1 MSIESEI
8 TRLVEAKQ
16 VLENWLIKQNVA
28 VPNDALLGDLV
39 KLLNAVQT
47 SSGSAEVA
55 SVTLSKGTGV
65 SVSSCYIFSG
75 GSLASKSSTATTLP
89 CAVGDLIILAVT
101 VNGGTTR
108 TYASSEISITGD
120 LTYKTAYTLTS
131 NSASVR
137 GVGVY
142 LIQVY
147 GSGSVSLTR
156 KTGTG
161 TIM

>member
-16 VLENWLIKQNVA
+16 GLENWLIKQNVA

-89 CAVGDLIILAVT
+89 CAVGDLVVLVVT
-101 VNGGTTR
+101 VNGGTVKA
-108 TYASSEISITGD
+108 YATPEITITGD
-120 LTYKTAYTLTS
+120 LTYKTAYALSS
-131 NSASVR
+131 NSTAVP

-142 LIQVY
+142 LIQVN

-156 KTGTG
+156 KTGSG
-161 TIM
+161 VIM

>member
-16 VLENWLIKQNVA
+16 GLENWLIKQNMA

-47 SSGSAEVA
+47 SSGSVEVA

-89 CAVGDLIILAVT
+89 CAVGDLVILAVT

-108 TYASSEISITGD
+108 TYAKARSKEAPPNG
-120 LTYKTAYTLTS
+120 
-131 NSASVR
+131 
-137 GVGVY
+137 
-142 LIQVY
+142 
-147 GSGSVSLTR
+147 
-156 KTGTG
+156 
-161 TIM
+161 

>member
-89 CAVGDLIILAVT
+89 CAVGDLNCSPSQGQNKVT
-101 VNGGTTR
+101 H
-108 TYASSEISITGD
+108 
-120 LTYKTAYTLTS
+120 
-131 NSASVR
+131 SASMDSCR
-137 GVGVY
+137 LRTPPGE
-142 LIQVY
+142 IT
-147 GSGSVSLTR
+147 S
-156 KTGTG
+156 TGE
-161 TIM
+161 IEQRFRLD